1 MLNIKEVLEKKEEPN
16 DLKKIVDNI
25 RVLGIDMIN
34 ESKSGHPGI
43 VLGAAPIISTLYANH
58 IKVDVKNDKWINRDR
73 FVMSAGHGSALL
85 YSTLFM
91 AGYDIPFEE
100 LKKFRQLDSITPGH
114 PEYGITKGV
123 DVSTGPLGEGLA
135 TSVGMA
141 ISECY
146 LRQHFGKDII
156 NYYTYVLCGDG
167 DLMEG
172 ISYEACS
179 LAGLLELNKLIVL
192 YDSNNVTLDGA
203 LKTSFNEN
211 IKTRFESMNWNYIL
225 VSDGENTDSIDDAI
239 TKAKSSQSKPT
250 LIEIKTTI
258 GKYSKNEGTSTVHG
272 SPLDEEDI
280 IAIKNKLGLR
290 EVPFAIS
297 LDAQTLLQEKI
308 TSRNSKFIEDW
319 NSKYNSLE
327 KEELKELDS
336 LINNKKPIKLK
347 DIYYSFPDD
356 GKDATRN
363 VSGKIINS
371 IANTYP
377 FLIGGSAD
385 VSKSTTARI
394 NNTLDFSS
402 NTPGGRNINFG
413 IRENAM
419 AAIANGMALSNLT
432 PFVST
437 FFSFSDYLKP
447 GLRMSALMDL
457 PVIYV
462 FTHDSISVGEDG
474 PTHQPVEQLVA
485 LRSVPN
491 FDTYRP
497 ADANEVI
504 GAYKAIL
511 ELRKPAAIVLGRN
524 KVAIQ
529 ESTSSSEVIKG
540 AYIVKKELK
549 KLEAIIIT
557 SGEELELAM
566 KIYDNLLEKGYG
578 IRLVSMPS
586 MSRFEAN
593 DVEYKEEIL
602 PKGAKTFVIEASSSM
617 SWYKYVQDD
626 NYLFTINSFGA
637 SGKKDDVFKK
647 YGLTVENIQPKIEK
661 ILNESKKK

>member
-1 MLNIKEVLEKKEEPN
+1 MIGIKKEEPS
-16 DLKKIVDNI
+16 DMKKIIDNI
-25 RVLGIDMIN
+25 RALGIDMIN
-34 ESKSGHPGI
+34 EARSGHPGI
-43 VLGAAPIISTLYANH
+43 VLGAAPIITTLYANH
-58 IKVDVKNDKWINRDR
+58 IKVDINDDKWINRDR

-91 AGYDIPFEE
+91 AGYNIPFEE

-114 PEYGITKGV
+114 PEIGVTKGV

-135 TSVGMA
+135 TSVGIA

-192 YDSNNVTLDGA
+192 YDSNDVTLDGA

-211 IKTRFESMNWNYIL
+211 IKNRFEAMNWNYLL
-225 VSDGENTDSIDDAI
+225 VTDGENTESIDEAI
-239 TKAKSSQSKPT
+239 NKAKSQSNKPT
-250 LIEIKTTI
+250 IIEIKTTI

-272 SPLDEEDI
+272 SPLEKEDI
-280 IAIKNKLGLR
+280 TDIKNKLGLR
-290 EVPFAIS
+290 DIPFTIS
-297 LDAQTLLQEKI
+297 LEVKDSFQEKI
-308 TSRNSKFIEDW
+308 VSRNTQVIEQW
-319 NSKYNSLE
+319 YSKYNSLNSSELQELE
-327 KEELKELDS
+327 KLVH
-336 LINNKKPIKLK
+336 NRKPIKIK
-347 DIYYSFPDD
+347 DIYYNSPDD

-363 VSGKIINS
+363 VSGKVINS
-371 IANTYP
+371 IATTYP
-377 FLIGGSAD
+377 FIIGGSAD

-394 NNTLDFSS
+394 NDTLDFSAS
-402 NTPGGRNINFG
+402 TPSGRNINFG

-419 AAIANGMALSNLT
+419 AAIANGMALCNLT

-447 GLRMSALMDL
+447 GIRMSALMNL

-474 PTHQPVEQLVA
+474 PTHQPVEQLVS
-485 LRSVPN
+485 LRSIPN

-504 GAYKAIL
+504 GSYKAIL
-511 ELRKPAAIVLGRN
+511 ELRKPAALVLGRN
-524 KVAIQ
+524 KVTIQ
-529 ESTSSSEVIKG
+529 ESTNSSEVING
-540 AYIVKKELK
+540 AYIVKKETK
-549 KLEAIIIT
+549 KLEGIIIAT
-557 SGEELELAM
+557 GEELELAM
-566 KIYDNLLEKGYG
+566 NVYNNLLEKGYG

-586 MSRFEAN
+586 MSRFESQKE
-593 DVEYKEEIL
+593 EYKEEIL
-602 PKGAKTFVIEASSSM
+602 PKNVKTFVIEASSSM
-617 SWYKYVQDD
+617 SWYKYVKDS
-626 NYLFTINSFGA
+626 NYLFTVDEFGA
-637 SGKKDDVFKK
+637 SGKRNDVLEK
-647 YGLTVENIQPKIEK
+647 YGLTVDNIQPKIEQL
-661 ILNESKKK
+661 LNENKKK

>member
-1 MLNIKEVLEKKEEPN
+1 MLNIKDVLEKKEEPT
-16 DLKKIVDNI
+16 DIKKIIDNI

-43 VLGAAPIISTLYANH
+43 VLGAAPIITTLYANH
-58 IKVDVKNDKWINRDR
+58 MKIDATNDKWINRDR

-91 AGYDIPFEE
+91 AGYDISFDD
-100 LKKFRQLDSITPGH
+100 LKKFRQIDSKTPGH
-114 PEYGITKGV
+114 PEFGVTNGV

-146 LRQHFGKDII
+146 LRQHFGKDLI

-192 YDSNNVTLDGA
+192 YDSNDVTLDGA
-203 LKTSFNEN
+203 LKSSFNEN
-211 IKTRFESMNWNYIL
+211 IKMRFESMNWNYLL
-225 VSDGENTDSIDDAI
+225 VSDGENTNSIDEAI
-239 TKAKSSQSKPT
+239 NKAKLSSKPT
-250 LIEIKTTI
+250 IIEIKTVI
-258 GKYSKNEGTSTVHG
+258 GKYSKNEGTSSVHG

-280 IAIKNKLGLR
+280 LSIKNKLGLR

-297 LDAQTLLQEKI
+297 LEAKTLLQEKI
-308 TSRNSKFIEDW
+308 VTRNSKTIEEW
-319 NSKYNSLE
+319 NNYYTSLE
-327 KEELKELDS
+327 KDELKEIES
-336 LINNKKPIKLK
+336 LINNKKPIKLR
-347 DIYYSFPDD
+347 DIYYTSPED

-371 IANTYP
+371 IATTYP
-377 FLIGGSAD
+377 FIIGGSAD

-447 GLRMSALMDL
+447 GIRMSALMDL

-485 LRSVPN
+485 LRAVPN

-504 GAYKAIL
+504 GAYKAML
-511 ELRKPAAIVLGRN
+511 ELRKPSAIVLGRN
-524 KVAIQ
+524 KVVIQ
-529 ESTSSSEVIKG
+529 DCTSSSEVIKG
-540 AYIVKKELK
+540 GYIVKKELK
-549 KLEAIIIT
+549 KLEAIIIS
-557 SGEELELAM
+557 SGEELELTM
-566 KIYDNLLEKGYG
+566 KIYNNLLEKGYG
-578 IRLVSMPS
+578 IRVVSMPS
-586 MSRFEAN
+586 MSRFENN
-593 DVEYKEEIL
+593 DVKYKEEVL
-602 PKGAKTFVIEASSSM
+602 PKGVKTFVIEASSSL
-617 SWYKYVQDD
+617 SWYKYVKNED
-626 NYLFTINSFGA
+626 YLFTIDSFGA
-637 SGKKDDVFKK
+637 SGKRADVLEKF
-647 YGLTVENIQPKIEK
+647 GFTVENIQPKIEK
-661 ILNESKKK
+661 LLNEEKKK